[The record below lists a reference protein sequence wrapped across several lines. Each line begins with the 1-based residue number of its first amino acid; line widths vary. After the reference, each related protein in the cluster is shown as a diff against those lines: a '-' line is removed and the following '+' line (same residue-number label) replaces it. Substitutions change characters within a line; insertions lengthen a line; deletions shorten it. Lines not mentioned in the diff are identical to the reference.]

1 MSTRYAQF
9 LIPVTLGIS
18 ALTSVAQTT
27 QEMVITGSFIKRTEA
42 ETASPVQII
51 TRRDIEQLG
60 SNTLRQILNTV
71 TAFDTGTLTDNGNR
85 SSFASG
91 ATGAGMRGLGKQAAL
106 VLLNGRRVSNYALTD
121 GAKETFVNLDTFPAE
136 AIERIEIL
144 KMVLPPYMVL
154 KLWRV

>member
-1 MSTRYAQF
+1 MSSKHIQLIIPITLTFSVFASFAQ
-9 LIPVTLGIS
+9 S
-18 ALTSVAQTT
+18 T
-27 QEMVITGSFIKRTEA
+27 QELVITGSYLKRTEA
-42 ETASPVQII
+42 ETASPIQTI

-60 SNTLRQILNTV
+60 SNTLRQILNSV
-71 TAFDTGTLTDNGNR
+71 TAFDTGTLSDNGSR

-121 GAKETFVNLDTFPAE
+121 GAKETFVNLDTFPAD

-144 KMVLPPYMVL
+144 KDGGLSLYL
-154 KLWRV
+154 T